1 MVAVNTNPPH
11 ILTNSGHQMPSAFI
25 PFCSYGTNM
34 EILGE
39 FVENLTFPVCNKFT
53 PSILDG
59 QLCYE
64 LDIASVVKG
73 SLSSEKGRQAGLMMI
88 LDYNLERQVV
98 PARERVTR
106 TEGGNGRE
114 TSMNL
119 EIVPEAEQA
128 AAKIYLHTLARNIGY
143 GAGSYAMKAL
153 KKIVGTQ
160 GFLDMADKDKQCSV
174 EQHEDCW
181 RGHFLQEGAARCGCV
196 PAALAPAWPQ
206 QVMGS
211 HGLHCPVSW

>member
-1 MVAVNTNPPH
+1 
-11 ILTNSGHQMPSAFI
+11 
-25 PFCSYGTNM
+25 M

-39 FVENLTFPVCNKFT
+39 FVGNLSFPVCNKFT

-64 LDIASVVKG
+64 LDIASVLQGRV
-73 SLSSEKGRQAGLMMI
+73 SSEKGRQAGFMMI

-98 PARERVTR
+98 PIKVRVTA
-106 TEGGNGRE
+106 EKGSNKRE
-114 TSMNL
+114 TSLNL
-119 EIVPEAEQA
+119 EIVPEAEEA
-128 AAKIYLHTLARNIGY
+128 AAKIYLHTLARNLGY

-174 EQHEDCW
+174 EQQEDCR

-196 PAALAPAWPQ
+196 PAALAPAWPK
-206 QVMGS
+206 QVMGES
-211 HGLHCPVSW
+211 RA